1 MSLAL
6 SAAAPVM
13 PRGGALRRLSDLLYT
28 RQLLELE
35 RANHQAQLDRVAA
48 AARVL
53 AADG

>member
-1 MSLAL
+1 MGTLVSPLTRDLDQTRA
-6 SAAAPVM
+6 
-13 PRGGALRRLSDLLYT
+13 DLLYT

-35 RANHQAQLDRVAA
+35 RANHQAQLDRIAA